1 MEAAR
6 SRTDLGK
13 GQTMFEGL
21 ASRQERN
28 QLLDEIYGD
37 LDSTYPLSMGNKP
50 NDLLDGFSFETDAPS
65 GNAAS
70 PTDQEAT

>member
-6 SRTDLGK
+6 SETDLGK
-13 GQTMFEGL
+13 GKRMFEGL

-28 QLLDEIYGD
+28 QLLDDLCGD
-37 LDSTYPLSMGNKP
+37 LDSFGPQSMGDK
-50 NDLLDGFSFETDAPS
+50 LEGFSFETDAPS

-70 PTDQEAT
+70 PTDQEAA